1 MSPHWRLALWYA
13 AWVSAGAALVAVMI
27 WFLYGEAYAGA
38 FLYGVSVGMVSFVST
53 ALTVSMLTGCSRA
66 VGVLIGA
73 ASFGARYGFAA
84 VALGVPA
91 YLELWPVVAML
102 VGFAGV
108 YLAENAVLLPGVMA
122 VKCDAGSPVHER
134 VERRVEA

>member
-1 MSPHWRLALWYA
+1 MSAHWRLALQYG
-13 AWVSAGAALVAVMI
+13 AWVSVGAVLVGVGV
-27 WFLYGEAYAGA
+27 WLLFGEAYAGS
-38 FLYGVSVGMVSFVST
+38 FLYGVGVGIVSFVST

-73 ASFGARYGFAA
+73 GSFGARYGFAA

-108 YLAENAVLLPGVMA
+108 YLAENAVLLPGVLA

-134 VERRVEA
+134 VERRAEA

>member
-1 MSPHWRLALWYA
+1 MSAHWRLAIQYA
-13 AWVSAGAALVAVMI
+13 AWVTGGAVLAGTVV
-27 WFLYGEAYAGA
+27 WFFFGEAYAGA
-38 FLYGVSVGMVSFVST
+38 FLYGAGVGIVSFVST
-53 ALTVSMLTGCSRA
+53 ALTVSMLTGRSKA

-91 YLELWPVVAML
+91 YLELWPVVVML

-108 YLAENAVLLPGVMA
+108 YLAENVALLPGVLVVRRDLRRA
-122 VKCDAGSPVHER
+122 VRER